1 MTRTTKMVIRSLT
14 VCALFCAATS
24 YSHAGTII
32 KLNLGG
38 VGPDIGMNG
47 AGTLSTTNDGV
58 AATTGD
64 QNTDIEYTG
73 ALDFKPDINTTT
85 ASFTLQGLN
94 EVGPASVFGT
104 LVIQNFT
111 GGTFSLYDPANVL
124 LLQGPLTNSA
134 LTGVLGPPG
143 TGALFT
149 TTLGTVTGGSLQ
161 PLIAPGTVSLSM
173 NMTNVNGGL
182 GFGVAGGAAPLLNQ
196 FLADASISIS
206 ADVVPE
212 PTTLTLIGLVS
223 VALIAVRRPRQQ

>member
-1 MTRTTKMVIRSLT
+1 MKRTTKMVIRSLI
-14 VCALFCAATS
+14 VCALVCAATS

-38 VGPDIGMNG
+38 VGPDIGMN
-47 AGTLSTTNDGV
+47 AGGVLSTVNDG
-58 AATTGD
+58 AAPTVGD

-73 ALDFKPDINTTT
+73 AFDFIPDVNTTT
-85 ASFTLQGLN
+85 ASFTLQGLQ
-94 EVGPASVFGT
+94 EVGPASVFGS
-104 LVIQNFT
+104 LVIQNFQ
-111 GGTFSLYDPANVL
+111 GGQFSLFDPANVL

-149 TTLGTVTGGSLQ
+149 TTLGAVTGGTLL

-182 GFGVAGGAAPLLNQ
+182 GFAVIGGGPALNQ

-206 ADVVPE
+206 ADFVPE
-212 PTTLTLIGLVS
+212 PTAMMLLGLGS
-223 VALIAVRRPRQQ
+223 AAMIFVRGRRK